1 MEDSGCS
8 IRDILEKGKKVFVV
22 FKKTVFFVWFCSFH
36 VVVLFVVSELIV
48 VNLLFFEPAKKQL
61 IYLQT

>member
-1 MEDSGCS
+1 MDNSGCS
-8 IRDILEKGKKVFVV
+8 IRDILEKGDKVFIV

-48 VNLLFFEPAKKQL
+48 VKLLFF
-61 IYLQT
+61 